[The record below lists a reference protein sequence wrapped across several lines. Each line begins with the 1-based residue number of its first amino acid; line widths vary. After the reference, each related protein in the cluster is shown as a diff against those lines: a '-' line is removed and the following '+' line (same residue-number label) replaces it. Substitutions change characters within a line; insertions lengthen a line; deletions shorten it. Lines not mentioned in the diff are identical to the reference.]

1 MANFQDL
8 DNIYNEV
15 NTIID
20 ELLEVHSKLDKRE
33 KQNYNLHL
41 QICELEK
48 QLTQIN
54 ILRLDK
60 IKEMRDSICLVGEG
74 YAVASCETFINN
86 TY

>member
-60 IKEMRDSICLVGEG
+60 FKNLNELLNKNG
-74 YAVASCETFINN
+74 FNNINN
-86 TY
+86 NF

>member
-20 ELLEVHSKLDKRE
+20 ELLKVHSKLDKRE
-33 KQNYNLHL
+33 KQKYSLHL
-41 QICELEK
+41 QLCELEK
-48 QLTQIN
+48 QLTNIN

-60 IKEMRDSICLVGEG
+60 IK
-74 YAVASCETFINN
+74 
-86 TY
+86 

>member
-1 MANFQDL
+1 MATFQEL

-15 NTIID
+15 NNIID
-20 ELLEVHSKLDKRE
+20 ELLEVHGKLDKKE

-41 QICELEK
+41 QLCELEK

-60 IKEMRDSICLVGEG
+60 IKE
-74 YAVASCETFINN
+74 FNN
-86 TY
+86 